1 MRKTRTI
8 FLAGAL
14 TFCLVGISSAAE
26 QKMLADIPSTDRV
39 IAYHLHDIPVIHV
52 GIRYVTVLSLPEGE
66 KIAGIFV
73 GDSDNWTIQH
83 AESIVTVKAGGI
95 GIRTNL
101 NIVAESG
108 NSYNFL
114 LEEVSHKP
122 GEQVDISVR
131 LNNSDSGMASAV
143 KAKPQ
148 FVSYDELE
156 KAKAAEATA
165 VAALQREKSN
175 MRIEAKKDLENA
187 QIQAANDIRHDFTWK
202 GNKQSK
208 DFGLKAIYTLNG
220 FTYFEAHPQEAFA
233 IYETKDKADSLVQYS
248 MSPDGRY
255 VVPKVINDGYLKVG
269 KSKIEFHR
277 SDSNG

>member
-1 MRKTRTI
+1 MRKTRTV

-14 TFCLVGISSAAE
+14 TFCLSGIGSAAE
-26 QKMLADIPSTDRV
+26 QKMLAAIPSTDRV
-39 IAYHLHDIPVIHV
+39 IPYHKHAIPVIHV

-66 KIAGIFV
+66 KIAGVYV
-73 GDSDNWTIQH
+73 GDSDNWLVQH
-83 AESIVTVKAGGI
+83 AESIITIKAGAVGV
-95 GIRTNL
+95 RTNL

-114 LEEVSHKP
+114 LEEVSHKA

-131 LNNSDSGMASAV
+131 INNADSGMASAV

-156 KAKAAEATA
+156 KAKAGEAAAE
-165 VAALQREKSN
+165 AALQREKSN
-175 MRIEAKKDLENA
+175 LRIEAKRDLEKA
-187 QIQAANDIRHDFTWK
+187 QSQAANSIRHDFIWK
-202 GNKQSK
+202 GNKKSK

-233 IYETKDKADSLVQYS
+233 IYEKKDGKDSLIQYS
-248 MSPDGRY
+248 MTSDGKY
-255 VVPKVINDGYLKVG
+255 VVPKKLNQGYLQVG